1 MSRIIKTIALSFS
14 NKQVFAQSIKYLTL
28 NKAATLI
35 CTLVVRASCF
45 SNGKLSHYKNI
56 TRYRKV

>member
-1 MSRIIKTIALSFS
+1 MSSILKIIAHSFN

-28 NKAATLI
+28 NKAATFN
-35 CTLVVRASCF
+35 CTLVVRTSCF
-45 SNGKLSHYKNI
+45 SNWKNSHYKNI